1 LATPENRIT
10 PRFRLHAPMSFC
22 RTEIFSDDEY
32 KASTINISIRGVYFA
47 TQVFLHVGESVEIL
61 LGMPKRVAGV
71 KAGIRRFLGRVTHI
85 EPLSALPGL
94 LGIGVH
100 LLYFERVI
108 GAHPRA
114 SSSFDGL
121 TASGR

>member
-1 LATPENRIT
+1 LATPEHRIS
-10 PRFRLHAPMSFC
+10 PRFQLHAPMSFA
-22 RTEIFSDDEY
+22 RTHTVSDDEY

-47 TQVFLHVGESVEIL
+47 TQVILQVGESVEIL

-85 EPLSALPGL
+85 EPMYALPGL
-94 LGIGVH
+94 SGIGVH

-121 TASGR
+121 TASGG